1 MGFFSKMPEVMPI
14 SPHVLQ
20 VLMHLAQQPSSSKP
34 FKRRLV
40 KVLRRLMHYYFGA
53 HMTPEQFSLI
63 FTRELIES
71 YVETMGMD
79 VVGFAQRIMQQ
90 EGEEGLLVLGEW
102 PLMWTDAIAEGLRH
116 MSWLMYST
124 YMSRAEFE
132 QRFPPELFGL
142 FTEFNGLDKLQ

>member
-1 MGFFSKMPEVMPI
+1 MGSFSKMPVMPL
-14 SPHVLQ
+14 PPYALQ
-20 VLMHLAQQPSSSKP
+20 VLMHLAQQPPSSKP
-34 FKRRLV
+34 FKRCLV
-40 KVLRRLMHYYFGA
+40 KALRRLMKHCFGA

-63 FTRELIES
+63 FTKELIES

-79 VVGFAQRIMQQ
+79 VVAFAKRIMQQ
-90 EGEEGLLVLGEW
+90 EGKEDLLVLGEW
-102 PLMWTDAIAEGLRH
+102 PLTWTDAIAEGLRH

-132 QRFPPELFGL
+132 QRYPPELFVL

>member
-1 MGFFSKMPEVMPI
+1 MGSFSKMLVMPL
-14 SPHVLQ
+14 PPYALQ
-20 VLMHLAQQPSSSKP
+20 VLMHLVQQPPSSKP
-34 FKRRLV
+34 LKRRLV
-40 KVLRRLMHYYFGA
+40 KALRRLMKHCFGA
-53 HMTPEQFSLI
+53 RMTPEQFSLI

-79 VVGFAQRIMQQ
+79 VVGFAKRIMQQ
-90 EGEEGLLVLGEW
+90 EGEEDLLVLGEW
-102 PLMWTDAIAEGLRH
+102 PLTWTEAIAEGLRH

-132 QRFPPELFGL
+132 QRYPPELFVL